1 MRNTGADIER
11 LRQAVEGA
19 PERVANPV
27 FVVVAGLPGAGKSYF
42 SRKLAERLP
51 CAIVESDVLRKALW
65 QEPTHSPEESRR
77 LFSACHRLIEQLLR
91 EGIGVILDATSL
103 QERHRAQLYRIADR
117 VGVKLIVVWVE
128 APPEV
133 IRQRLRERS
142 LGADPRDS
150 SEADWAVHQ
159 KMRDKVER
167 IGRSYFAVDTSGDI
181 SPVIDKIARQAG
193 R

>member
-1 MRNTGADIER
+1 M
-11 LRQAVEGA
+11 RQAVEGA

-27 FVVVAGLPGAGKSYF
+27 FVVVAGLPGAGKSHF
-42 SRKLAERLP
+42 SRKLAKRLP

-65 QEPTHSPEESRR
+65 QEPTYSAEESRR

-103 QERHRAQLYRIADR
+103 QERHREQLYRIADR

-133 IRQRLRERS
+133 IRQRLHERS
-142 LGADPRDS
+142 LGAGPRDS
-150 SEADWAVHQ
+150 SEAGWVVHQ

-167 IGRSYFAVDTSGDI
+167 IGRSYFAVDTSRDI
-181 SPVIDKIARQAG
+181 SPVIDRIARQAG